1 MTIIET
7 SFKIDYN
14 PKWAKQ
20 RPETKGSLWLWSIEK
35 KYTAEG
41 IEIQVSGS
49 VSEVTR
55 NFNLLKFLAKSEYRP
70 NRVAMLREAIR
81 MIENKQLGEVKLKN
95 GQDKDNKL

>member
-7 SFKIDYN
+7 NFKIDYN
-14 PKWAKQ
+14 HKWAKTK
-20 RPETKGSLWLWSIEK
+20 PETKGTLWLWSTEK

-55 NFNLLKFLAKSEYRP
+55 NLNLLKFLAKSEFRP
-70 NRVAMLREAIR
+70 NRAAILREAIR
-81 MIENKQLGEVKLKN
+81 MIENKEIGKVKY
-95 GQDKDNKL
+95 

>member
-1 MTIIET
+1 MNILET
-7 SFKIDYN
+7 NFKIDYN
-14 PKWAKQ
+14 PKWAKTK
-20 RPETKGSLWLWSIEK
+20 PETKGSLWLWSIEK

-55 NFNLLKFLAKSEYRP
+55 NLNLLKFLAKSEFRP

-81 MIENKQLGEVKLKN
+81 MIENKQTGEVKY
-95 GQDKDNKL
+95 